1 MHALHGSR
9 FWETA
14 RHVRVTRNNVAD
26 GTGVPGSRE
35 QSPHP
40 WQQYALRVLFHV
52 RQLRRNP
59 ITRIECE
66 TGTVATGRKTPA
78 ACGVPGGATRLQF
91 DITRLIQPT
100 RCHPLNPSKRAG
112 CAAKPPSFAVS
123 SRSPVAVFGSAG
135 ISTPRFPAISPQAK
149 RPERIDSGD
158 FVNKPQ
164 R

>member
-14 RHVRVTRNNVAD
+14 RHVRFTRNNVAD

-35 QSPHP
+35 QGSHP
-40 WQQYALRVLFHV
+40 WQQYALCELFHV

-100 RCHPLNPSKRAG
+100 RLSLTESEQA
-112 CAAKPPSFAVS
+112 
-123 SRSPVAVFGSAG
+123 SRLCREAPKLRRIVPVA
-135 ISTPRFPAISPQAK
+135 RC
-149 RPERIDSGD
+149 RIWIRW
-158 FVNKPQ
+158 N
-164 R
+164 